1 MKSVGGIYDPE
12 NPDWLSWRMPTM
24 IAELRK
30 ISTSYDTDFDSI
42 LYTTLGLCEKQDSS
56 IWQTLS
62 GHLHVPLGG
71 LGVGLAST
79 NNYKSQILEPQYSSS

>member
-42 LYTTLGLCEKQDSS
+42 LYTTLGLCEKQESS

-62 GHLHVPLGG
+62 WTPTRPPRRIGCWIGLHEQL
-71 LGVGLAST
+71 
-79 NNYKSQILEPQYSSS
+79 